1 MEEPVKLTDFSTL
14 TFDCYGT
21 LIDWESGMVSALEPL
36 TSRLQQAL
44 PRNEILSTHARY
56 ESFQQSH
63 APTMPYPEIL
73 ATVYKRM
80 AEQWGLSTSWAECL
94 RYGQSVKAWLPF
106 VDSADALAYLKQHYR
121 LVVLS
126 NVDNDSFA
134 ASNERLGVTFDAVYT
149 AQDIGSYKPH
159 DRNFAYM
166 IESLAR
172 LGVEQGEI
180 LHTAESLYHDH
191 RPANEYGLKSCWIN
205 RRRDQE
211 GTGATMPLEISPQ
224 YDFRFSSM
232 AEMADAHRKHF
243 A

>member
-1 MEEPVKLTDFSTL
+1 MKLTDFTTL

-56 ESFQQSH
+56 ESFQQPYT
-63 APTMPYPEIL
+63 PTMRYSEVL

-80 AEQWGLSTSWAECL
+80 AEEWRLSTSWAECL
-94 RYGQSVKAWLPF
+94 RYGQSVKAWPAF
-106 VDSADALAYLKQHYR
+106 ADSAEALAYLKQHYR

-126 NVDNDSFA
+126 NVDNDTFA
-134 ASNERLGVTFDAVYT
+134 ASNEKLGVTFVAVYT
-149 AQDIGSYKPH
+149 AQDIGSYKPN
-159 DRNFAYM
+159 DRNFSYM

-172 LGVEQGEI
+172 LGVEQDEI

-191 RPANEYGLKSCWIN
+191 RPANQHGLKSCWIN
-205 RRRDQE
+205 RRHDQE
-211 GTGATMPLEISPQ
+211 GTGATMPLVTSPQ
-224 YDFRFSSM
+224 YDFQFSSM
-232 AEMADAHRKHF
+232 AEMADAHRKQF